1 VVDWLVTLFQNPV
14 VLGLFTTAAVESGK
28 TIYQKLLHAEK
39 NTPEWQLF
47 DSLDRAFFQTE
58 TDLSKKHDTEAIQET
73 FFTELFDFSAIFSV
87 GTLKQVFQAA
97 LKRTAT
103 DAELKVWVAN
113 VVKQI
118 ALPEHEILFRYLQTL
133 QLLPSELS
141 QQPSKGI
148 SILTPSVPIWDNKN
162 ILWRDELVDELYVS
176 FSQHPRR
183 IQLVGMGGVGKT
195 EILNKFYAKLALKPA
210 DSCFDFVGLVHYN
223 DSIESDITRQ
233 IECPAQYH
241 GLKGEKA
248 GLSYLRDVCNEH
260 HVLLL
265 IDDVRAQQRLPRR
278 DDNTL
283 AYLTTLNASVLLAS
297 RVYFPQF
304 ERVNVTTL
312 PTEECIKIF
321 EKQCGKTISDEEEI
335 SLLSKIFE
343 EKAGLNTLIV
353 NRLGSM
359 SRDSGWT
366 MKILFAELDK
376 RGFNIPKAATDDEPL
391 QLEINKLYPLD
402 TDFKY
407 SEISILEAFSSFP
420 PTPLALDLCK
430 EWLSADAEIDP
441 DKCALILAGLAQKTW
456 LVRHEA
462 AEGVSVPFYSMHQMV
477 RAAVREQTKMN
488 QSAHIG
494 LVKACTSSIDMSM
507 DNFEFPKAAQL
518 IPFALTIY
526 NTISVENEAIIY
538 LADNIGGFFEEMA
551 NYPLALV
558 WRQKAVNLCETVF
571 GTNSYPTALS
581 YDNIAE
587 VYDDQGDYTSAL
599 EWSLKALTLK
609 TDLLRKNHPSIAI
622 TCTSIAGIYRI
633 QGNLDAALE
642 WNQRALKI
650 RESEFGEN
658 HPVTAITYNN
668 IGLVYIDQSD
678 FSEALEWLMKALDI
692 KERELGKDHLSTAST
707 YNNIALAH
715 KLQGDYINA
724 IEWYKKALLIR
735 ESSYGK
741 HHPETATIYNNIACA
756 YASLEQ
762 YTKALELYMI
772 TLKIYESLL
781 RKDHPDIAGIY
792 NNIATLNFD
801 LGDLTAALSWYM
813 KALPILENELGKEHP
828 SVAIVC
834 NNIAGVFNGLGDK
847 SKALVW
853 ARRALKINEKVFGKE
868 HTTVKNNYKAIMFIF
883 SGQGDSACND

>member
-1 VVDWLVTLFQNPV
+1 MVDWLVTLLQNPV
-14 VLGLFTTAAVESGK
+14 VLGLLTTATVEGGK

-58 TDLSKKHDTEAIQET
+58 TDLSQKHDTEAIQET
-73 FFTELFDFSAIFSV
+73 FFAGLFDFSGIFSV

-97 LKRTAT
+97 LNRTAT
-103 DAELKVWVAN
+103 DAELKMWVAN

-141 QQPSKGI
+141 QQPSKSL
-148 SILTPSVPIWDNKN
+148 SILTPGVPIWDNKN
-162 ILWRDELVDELYVS
+162 ILCRDELVDELYVS
-176 FSQHPRR
+176 FSQQPRR

-195 EILNKFYAKLALKPA
+195 EILNKLYAKLALKPA
-210 DSCFDFVGLVHYN
+210 VSGFDFVGLIHYN

-233 IECPAQYH
+233 IEHPAQYH
-241 GLKGEKA
+241 GLQGEKA
-248 GLSYLRDVCNEH
+248 GLSYLRDVCNER

-265 IDDVRAQQRLPRR
+265 IDDVRAQQPLPRR
-278 DDNTL
+278 DDNAL

-304 ERVNVTTL
+304 ERVDVTTL

-335 SLLSKIFE
+335 SLLLKIIE
-343 EKAGLNTLIV
+343 EKAGRNTLIV

-359 SRDSGWT
+359 ARDSGWS
-366 MKILFAELDK
+366 MKILFVELEK
-376 RGFNIPKAATDDEPL
+376 RGFNIPKAAADDEPL

-402 TDFKY
+402 KDFKS
-407 SEISILEAFSSFP
+407 SEISILEAFSIFP
-420 PTPLALDLCK
+420 PIPLALDLCK
-430 EWLSADAEIDP
+430 EWLSADAEVDP

-456 LVRHEA
+456 LVRYEA
-462 AEGVSVPFYSMHQMV
+462 AGVSAPLYSMHQMV
-477 RAAVREQTKMN
+477 RTAVREQVEMN
-488 QSAHIG
+488 QSAHTG
-494 LVKACTSSIDMSM
+494 LVEACTSSIDMSM
-507 DNFEFPKAAQL
+507 EHFEFTKVAQF
-518 IPFALTIY
+518 IPFALTVY
-526 NTISVENEAIIY
+526 NIVYIESEAIVY
-538 LADNIGGFFEEMA
+538 LADNIGGFFEETA

-558 WRQKAVNLCETVF
+558 WRQKAVNLCEMVF
-571 GTNSYPTALS
+571 GTNSFSTALS

-599 EWSLKALTLK
+599 EWNLKALALK

-622 TCTSIAGIYRI
+622 TCSSIAGIFRVL
-633 QGNLDAALE
+633 GDLDAALE
-642 WNQRALKI
+642 WSQRALKI
-650 RESEFGEN
+650 RESEFGKK

-668 IGLVYIDQSD
+668 IGLVYIDQSN
-678 FSEALEWLMKALDI
+678 FSKALEWLMKALVI

-707 YNNIALAH
+707 YSNIALAY
-715 KLQGDYINA
+715 KLQGDYTNA
-724 IEWYKKALLIR
+724 IEWYKKSLLIR
-735 ESSYGK
+735 ESVYGK

-762 YTKALELYMI
+762 YTKALEFYTI
-772 TLKIYESLL
+772 TLEIYERLL
-781 RKDHPDIAGIY
+781 RKGHPDIAGIY
-792 NNIATLNFD
+792 NNIATLYFD
-801 LGDLTAALSWYM
+801 LGDLTTALSWYM
-813 KALPILENELGKEHP
+813 KALPILENELGIEHP

-834 NNIAGVFNGLGDK
+834 NNIAGVFNDLGDK
-847 SKALVW
+847 SKALAW
-853 ARRALKINEKVFGKE
+853 ARRSLKINKKVFGKK
-868 HTTVKNNYKAIMFIF
+868 HPTVMNNYKAIMFIF
-883 SGQGDSACND
+883 SEQGDLVNI